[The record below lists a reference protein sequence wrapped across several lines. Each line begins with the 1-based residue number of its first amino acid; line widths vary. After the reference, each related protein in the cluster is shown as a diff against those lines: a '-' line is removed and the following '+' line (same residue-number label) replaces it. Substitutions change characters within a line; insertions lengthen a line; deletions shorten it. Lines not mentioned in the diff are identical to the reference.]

1 MIDHCVY
8 SINIIVVIIYF
19 RRINRRTKLSYNEN
33 APRRGRENFPTI
45 SLRRCLRPVIIIII
59 IMIISLIIRTYR
71 YIIYYIIKLSFATT
85 RLYFFY
91 LFKIFICNLH
101 YFIQQ
106 KNVIGTEKF
115 GVNYLKTKLSIYR
128 KFFYFIFIKISQTL
142 RYRRNFVILVIFH
155 TLHCFNHLKCLSGQ
169 FLLRCRI
176 IIWSGM
182 LVEDIFL
189 IREFGRFL
197 SLL

>member
-45 SLRRCLRPVIIIII
+45 SLRRCLCPVIIIII

-71 YIIYYIIKLSFATT
+71 YIIYYIIKLTFATT

-128 KFFYFIFIKISQTL
+128 TYFVHTKVFLFYIYQNLADVTISQKFCHFSHFPYVAL
-142 RYRRNFVILVIFH
+142 F
-155 TLHCFNHLKCLSGQ
+155 
-169 FLLRCRI
+169 
-176 IIWSGM
+176 
-182 LVEDIFL
+182 
-189 IREFGRFL
+189 
-197 SLL
+197 